1 MNGVIEER
9 QMSVRDST
17 ASAAV
22 TAANRPRN
30 PEFSA
35 PSTTTAERPAAPATM
50 MRMDVHVVHLKTG

>member
-22 TAANRPRN
+22 TAANSPRK
-30 PEFSA
+30 PELS
-35 PSTTTAERPAAPATM
+35 
-50 MRMDVHVVHLKTG
+50 